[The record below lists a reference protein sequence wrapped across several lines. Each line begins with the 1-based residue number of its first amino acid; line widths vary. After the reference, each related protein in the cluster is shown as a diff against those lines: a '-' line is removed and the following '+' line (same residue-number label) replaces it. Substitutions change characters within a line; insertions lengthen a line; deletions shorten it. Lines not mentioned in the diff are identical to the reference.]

1 MNQRSIML
9 IMSGLAFILC
19 ALATPAAEPSA
30 KPAGTND
37 TYRIGAGDLLE
48 LKVYREEDL
57 DAKVIVNPDGVVR
70 LQLVGAVK
78 VAGMTLS
85 EASQLVHD
93 LYAKDY
99 LVNPHIVLD
108 LVETNKL
115 PASMVTNVASKYI
128 VLGQV
133 NKPGT
138 FEMREGEAINL
149 LHAIALAGGYTRL
162 GAPSKI
168 TVTRIENGA
177 PRQIKLDADAMLRQ
191 KAKPFEIQPDDIVTV
206 GEKLF

>member
-1 MNQRSIML
+1 MNLRPVTLMWVIL
-9 IMSGLAFILC
+9 AVRLCGLD
-19 ALATPAAEPSA
+19 ALAAEAPP

-37 TYRIGAGDLLE
+37 AYRISVGDVLS

-57 DAKVIVNPDGVVR
+57 DAKVIVNPDGMVR
-70 LQLVGAVK
+70 FQLIGPVK
-78 VAGMTLS
+78 VEGKTLA

-108 LVETNKL
+108 LIETNKL
-115 PASMVTNVASKYI
+115 PASAITNQASKYI

-138 FEMREGEAINL
+138 YEMREGEVVNL

-162 GAPSKI
+162 GSPSKI

-177 PRQIKLDADAMLRQ
+177 PKVIKLDADAMLRQ
-191 KAKPFEIQPDDIVTV
+191 KVKPFEIQPDDIITV
-206 GEKLF
+206 GEKIF